1 MWYLYC
7 NYIIN
12 GQNSGL
18 VDILPKCN
26 NLSWNSDGETL
37 ATSLIFDSLYDL
49 AEGRTH
55 IILKKDSKVVFTGV
69 IVNKTNKDLSSS
81 YTAMDYGFYL
91 NQNKLIIQFNNVNAK
106 QAIQQ
111 LCSKFNIKTS
121 ITALNTKIKQIY
133 KDKSISDII
142 KDILEQCKNEI
153 GEDYIFEMQGDIL
166 YINKLN
172 DLKVDC
178 KILIGKDYSVTRSI
192 EDRKTRIIVV
202 SNQENSTRILADIS
216 DKESISVHGQLTEII
231 SVEDKDIAQAKNIA
245 KNNLVLLNRTKREL
259 SIQAAAIENGEN
271 IKAKRMIY
279 INIAKY
285 DAVGWYKI
293 KNANHN
299 LSNNIHKIDL
309 TIDFS

>member
-26 NLSWNSDGETL
+26 NLSWSSDGETL

-121 ITALNTKIKQIY
+121 ITTLNTKIKQIY

-142 KDILEQCKNEI
+142 KDILDQCKNEI

-166 YINKLN
+166 YINKLS
-172 DLKVDC
+172 DMKVDY
-178 KILIGKDYSVTRSI
+178 KLLLGKDYSVTRSM
-192 EDRKTRIIVV
+192 ENRKNRIIVV
-202 SNQENSTRILADIS
+202 SNQESSTRIFQDIS
-216 DKESISVHGQLTEII
+216 DKESISIHGQLTEII
-231 SVEDKDIAQAKNIA
+231 SVEDKDIAQVKNIA
-245 KNNLVLLNRTKREL
+245 KNNLSLLNRTSKEI
-259 SIQAAAIENGEN
+259 SIQAIAVENGES

-279 INIAKY
+279 IDISKY
-285 DAVGWYKI
+285 GVAGWYKI

-299 LSNNIHKIDL
+299 LSNNIHKINL